1 MRIKEIYTEYFAI
14 GTEPEETCPLHE
26 LVPETEPI
34 YIYQDILD
42 QLITETESES
52 ESESESETSSET
64 VTESESSSE
73 SESTSEF
80 DTESETDTDVNQW
93 IPENG
98 ETLPQTPVPHQLD
111 TSSFDDLMNRLAEEM
126 QYQNFAFP

>member
-1 MRIKEIYTEYFAI
+1 MAVGCKQFGYFFSA
-14 GTEPEETCPLHE
+14 GGSVGAFKFADLQCV
-26 LVPETEPI
+26 LVVD
-34 YIYQDILD
+34 DILD